1 MGVDE
6 RLLKSLREL
15 AALLDTVGEKHWSS
29 WASTTADRV
38 AAGADPSVVRRAYG
52 GMGSLNDLIIHPVNG
67 HDITADQ
74 VDRVNRALSALR
86 ERIYSESRPA

>member
-1 MGVDE
+1 MSGWKTLLVRVDTRVLE
-6 RLLKSLREL
+6 SLGEL

-52 GMGSLNDLIIHPVNG
+52 GMGGLNDLINHPVNRLG
-67 HDITADQ
+67 RRLP
-74 VDRVNRALSALR
+74 VSGVLR
-86 ERIYSESRPA
+86 GGGRRG